1 MTVSYKHS
9 PISDC
14 GCASCADIIGEGLS
28 RRGFV
33 RVLAASAASLAV
45 APLVPCTASAD
56 VKPSYQ
62 AMLLSCIDPRTQ
74 APVAAWMA
82 QPQSD
87 SHLMSLAGLYSQ
99 FTIAGASAAVIAPAF
114 KAWRKAFWDNLGATI
129 QLHKINTLV
138 VVDHGD
144 CGAFG
149 IAYGQH
155 VLADPDVELK
165 KHIETTTTLQKE
177 IAARHPHLNYQAH
190 YIYQDA
196 QGAFTQWKTLVSGHV
211 VA

>member
-1 MTVSYKHS
+1 MIESYKHS
-9 PISDC
+9 PISHC

-28 RRGFV
+28 RRDFV
-33 RVLAASAASLAV
+33 RVLVASAASLAV
-45 APLVPCTASAD
+45 APLLPSTAWAD

-87 SHLMSLAGLYSQ
+87 SHLMSLTGLYSQ
-99 FTIAGASAAVIAPAF
+99 FTIAGASAAVVAPAF
-114 KAWRKAFWDNLGATI
+114 KAWRIAFWDNLGATI

-149 IAYGQH
+149 IAYGQD

-165 KHIETTTTLQKE
+165 KHIETTTALQKE
-177 IAARHPHLNYQAH
+177 IAAQHPNLNYQAH
-190 YIYQDA
+190 YIHRDA